1 MAGIKELTPEDRL
14 VHKIET
20 LQKQLAMALSE
31 YHAEKAAGSGD
42 DGDKPFIPIFVSST
56 GKRTDLSKKGG

>member
-1 MAGIKELTPEDRL
+1 MAIKELTPEDRL

-31 YHAEKAAGSGD
+31 YHAEKAAGSGA
-42 DGDKPFIPIFVSST
+42 DGKSDAPPLVWTVDRKP
-56 GKRTDLSKKGG
+56 KGRK